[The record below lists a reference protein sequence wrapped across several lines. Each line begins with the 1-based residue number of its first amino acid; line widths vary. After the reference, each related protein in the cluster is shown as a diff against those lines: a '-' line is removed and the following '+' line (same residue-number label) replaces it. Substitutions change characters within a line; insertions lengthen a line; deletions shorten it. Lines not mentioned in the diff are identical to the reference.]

1 MIHIDVTE
9 LPDELT
15 ATATIAVCEQFDLI
29 ARTAEALMDYVVET
43 DPNGS
48 IAEELMSTIEQM
60 KENSPPTDA
69 QPERVAKWVV
79 GMPGLVQLVEEYST
93 MLTTTICAISE
104 SHKGMILFQDKNN

>member
-1 MIHIDVTE
+1 MIHIDFNE

-15 ATATIAVCEQFDLI
+15 ATATIAVCEQFELI
-29 ARTAEALMDYVVET
+29 AKTAEALMDYVVET
-43 DPNGS
+43 DPDGD
-48 IAEELMSTIEQM
+48 IAKELKLHTEQM
-60 KENSPPTDA
+60 KENKPPSDA
-69 QPERVAKWVV
+69 TPESVAKWVV

>member
-43 DPNGS
+43 DPDGD
-48 IAEELMSTIEQM
+48 IAKELKLHTEQM
-60 KENSPPTDA
+60 KENKPPSDA
-69 QPERVAKWVV
+69 TPESVAKWVV

>member
-43 DPNGS
+43 DPDGD
-48 IAEELMSTIEQM
+48 IAKELKLHTEQM
-60 KENSPPTDA
+60 KENKPPSDA
-69 QPERVAKWVV
+69 TPESVAKWVV
-79 GMPGLVQLVEEYST
+79 GMPGLVQLVDEYST